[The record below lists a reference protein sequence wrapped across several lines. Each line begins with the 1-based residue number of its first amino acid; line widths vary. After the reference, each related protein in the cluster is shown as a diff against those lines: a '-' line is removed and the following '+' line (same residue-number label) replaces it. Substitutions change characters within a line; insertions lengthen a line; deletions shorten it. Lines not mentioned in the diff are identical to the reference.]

1 MTDDEPLQSEESDDE
16 IEALAKKIA
25 PALRN
30 ATVVGKVL
38 RRVCYAGADLV
49 VAGLEAGT
57 SRLLL
62 TKVRN
67 EALIAEASRTK
78 AMEVGARVGKRLLE
92 EQERVDEI
100 VIDAINRL
108 PVEPEQEPDLSE
120 TTIDGTH
127 RKEIEDDWLEVFRR
141 EATGRSLGEMRE
153 AFVRILAG
161 EMQAPG
167 TFSIKAVR
175 TLGLLDRSAAEL
187 FRRAASLQVS
197 MEVGAPDP
205 HVVDARIPSLGGN
218 LGENS
223 LQEEGLSYVQL
234 LDLIEHDLIYPELNS
249 WADYQFSIRQP
260 GRPIMPLVHQGQKWI
275 LVPMP
280 EFQLGGRFKITGV
293 GFTRV
298 GKELLRL
305 VDIEQKPRLS

>member
-1 MTDDEPLQSEESDDE
+1 MQ
-16 IEALAKKIA
+16 KKIA

-67 EALIAEASRTK
+67 EALVAEASRTK
-78 AMEVGARVGKRLLE
+78 TIEIGARVGRRLLE
-92 EQERVDEI
+92 EQERVDGI
-100 VIDAINRL
+100 VVDAINRL
-108 PVEPEQEPDLSE
+108 PVEPEREPDLSD
-120 TTIDGTH
+120 TTSDESH
-127 RKEIEDDWLEVFRR
+127 PKEIDDDWLEVFRR
-141 EATGRSLGEMRE
+141 EATDRSLGEMRE

-161 EMQAPG
+161 EMRAPG

-175 TLGLLDRSAAEL
+175 TLGLLDRSTAEL

-197 MEVGAPDP
+197 MEVGTPHA

-218 LGENS
+218 LGENY
-223 LQEEGLSYVQL
+223 LQEDGLSYVQL
-234 LDLIEHDLIYPELNS
+234 LDLIEHDLIFPELNS
-249 WADYQFSIRQP
+249 WADYQFSVKQP
-260 GRPIMPLVHQGQKWI
+260 GRPIMPLVHQGQRWT
-275 LVPMP
+275 LLPMP
-280 EFQLGGRFKITGV
+280 GFQMGVRFKITGV

-305 VDIEQKPRLS
+305 VDIEQNPGFLGKVQEFFLSQKVSMAPL